1 MTKRLILIFAV
12 LVFAIISVGATNSK
26 STIYE
31 HQFIKTSYSDEIK
44 INKLITSKE
53 ELSKFYEEYKTKID
67 LEHREKVYADST
79 IGFIDAIEKY
89 DEEYFKQNNLALIYF
104 TEHSG
109 SITHEMKEVSIN
121 DNSLN
126 INVIKKS
133 PEYITCDMAGWL
145 LILEIEKG
153 LNVTDII
160 IKMKG

>member
-53 ELSKFYEEYKTKID
+53 ELSKFYEEYKTIID
-67 LEHREKVYADST
+67 LEHNEKVYADST

-89 DEEYFKQNNLALIYF
+89 DKEYFKQNNLALIYF

-109 SITHEMKEVSIN
+109 SITHEIKDISIN
-121 DNSLN
+121 EEIIYIS
-126 INVIKKS
+126 IKQNY
-133 PEYITCDMAGWL
+133 PEYLTCDMAGWL

-160 IKMKG
+160 TKMKG

>member
-53 ELSKFYEEYKTKID
+53 ELSKFYEEYKTIID

-126 INVIKKS
+126 ISIIKKS
-133 PEYITCDMAGWL
+133 PEYITCDMAGWF
-145 LILEIEKG
+145 LILELDKEINIKNIN
-153 LNVTDII
+153 LNFQ
-160 IKMKG
+160 K

>member
-1 MTKRLILIFAV
+1 MTKRLILIFVV

-26 STIYE
+26 STIYN
-31 HQFIKTSYSDEIK
+31 HQFIKTTYRDDTEIK
-44 INKLITSKE
+44 TIISSKE
-53 ELSKFYEEYKTKID
+53 ELKSFYKKNKELLY

-79 IGFIDAIEKY
+79 IGFIDVIEKY

-126 INVIKKS
+126 INIIKKS
-133 PEYITCDMAGWL
+133 PEYITCDMAGWF
-145 LILEIEKG
+145 LILELDKEINIKNIN
-153 LNVTDII
+153 LNFQ
-160 IKMKG
+160 K

>member
-1 MTKRLILIFAV
+1 MLKRILLIIT
-12 LVFAIISVGATNSK
+12 VFSFMFISIGATIHSLSYN
-26 STIYE
+26 
-31 HQFIKTSYSDEIK
+31 HQFIKTTYKDDIEIK
-44 INKLITSKE
+44 TIISSKE
-53 ELSKFYEEYKTKID
+53 ELNSLYEKYKDTLY

-89 DEEYFKQNNLALIYF
+89 YEEYFKQNNLALIYF